1 MKNSFSD
8 TLLAD
13 LKDRADDEYR
23 RLLYVGMTR
32 AEDRL
37 IICGYHGVRAQGPRT
52 WHSIVSRALSE
63 AGESKTLPHPVAA
76 DPADI
81 VHRFRV
87 TSDRPLLSED
97 VKAVP
102 PDIRSKL
109 PSELFAALPPEDDLP
124 KPLSPSGAS
133 LLIDDASEPTVSTL
147 SPVLD
152 HDDEPSFAI
161 ARGLAIHK
169 MLQFLPDLEV
179 TARRTAAMRY
189 LDLTAGAWRP
199 AEREAAWR
207 AVEGILAD
215 PGFAPLFAKGS
226 RAEVAIMGKL
236 TIRGRERIV
245 SGTIDRLAVTDREVL
260 IVDYKTNRPP
270 PRALADV
277 PAAYVLQ
284 LALYAELLRPLY
296 PDKTVR
302 AALLFTEAPHLIEVP
317 ERALLDSL
325 AQLTQA

>member
-1 MKNSFSD
+1 
-8 TLLAD
+8 
-13 LKDRADDEYR
+13 
-23 RLLYVGMTR
+23 MTR

-37 IICGYHGVRAQGPRT
+37 IICGYHGVRAQGART

-63 AGESKTLPHPVAA
+63 AEESKTLPHPVAA
-76 DPADI
+76 GDI

-87 TSDRPLLSED
+87 SGDRTLLSDD

-102 PDIRSKL
+102 PVVRTT
-109 PSELFAALPPEDDLP
+109 PPPELFAALPPEDDLP

-133 LLIDDASEPTVSTL
+133 LLIDDIAEPAVSPL

-152 HDDEPSFAI
+152 HDNEPSFAI

-169 MLQFLPDLEV
+169 MLQVLPDLEPA
-179 TARRTAAMRY
+179 ARETAAARY
-189 LDLTAGAWRP
+189 LDLIAAEWSP
-199 AEREAAWR
+199 AEREAARR
-207 AVEGILAD
+207 AVDGILAD
-215 PGFAPLFAKGS
+215 ARFAPLFSVGS
-226 RAEVAIMGKL
+226 RAEVAIMGKVS
-236 TIRGRERIV
+236 IRGQQRVV

-270 PRALADV
+270 PVGLAGV
-277 PAAYVLQ
+277 PSAYVLQ

-302 AALLFTEAPHLIEVP
+302 AALLFTEAPRLIEVP
-317 ERALLDSL
+317 DRALRDSL
-325 AQLTQA
+325 ARLTQA